1 MSAEYK
7 TLPKGVLRLADGL
20 VVLPHMIEW
29 ETYRAYYK
37 AGGAVLPEDPPVV
50 ATPSLDEVRAQLTL
64 AVQAYLDRTA
74 KERGYDGILSCSTYA
89 TSTTVQF
96 ADEGQACVSWRD
108 AVWAACYAIMDDVLA
123 GNRPVPT
130 EGELIAELP
139 VMTWPA

>member
-1 MSAEYK
+1 MSYRL
-7 TLPKGVLRLADGL
+7 LPVGVLRLADSKVITRSHPG
-20 VVLPHMIEW
+20 W
-29 ETYRAYYK
+29 QDYRTWIK
-37 AGGAVLPEDPPVV
+37 AGGVPEPMQASP
-50 ATPSLDEVRAQLTL
+50 APTPSLDEVRAQLTL

-89 TSTTVQF
+89 IATNVQF
-96 ADEGQACVSWRD
+96 AAEGQACVSWRD

-139 VMTWPA
+139 AMAWPA

>member
-1 MSAEYK
+1 MYRLLSR
-7 TLPKGVLRLADGL
+7 GVLRLADGL

-29 ETYRAYYK
+29 ADYRAWLK

-74 KERGYDGILSCSTYA
+74 KERGYDGILSCSTYT
-89 TSTTVQF
+89 TSTNVQF
-96 ADEGQACVSWRD
+96 AAEGQACVSWRD
-108 AVWAACYAIMDDVLA
+108 AVWVACYAIMADVLA

-139 VMTWPA
+139 VMAWPG